1 MTATLQVLYL
11 RKVYEMAN
19 SKRVADVVT
28 ELIEPTVIELGY
40 ILWDVEFV
48 REAAEWFLRITI
60 DSEEGINIEDCEKVH
75 RAIDPML
82 DEADPIEVSYR
93 LEVSSPGL
101 EREIRTDAHFEACI
115 GEEIQVKLFTNLDGK
130 KAYTGILKA
139 YENKQIIL
147 ETDDGEKCIDRK
159 AASKVRTVFHF

>member
-1 MTATLQVLYL
+1 
-11 RKVYEMAN
+11 MAN
-19 SKRVADVVT
+19 NKNIAGVVT
-28 ELIEPTVIELGY
+28 ELITPTVEELGY
-40 ILWDVEFV
+40 MLWDVEFV

-60 DSEEGINIEDCEKVH
+60 DNEEGITIEDCEKVH

-101 EREIRTDAHFEACI
+101 EREIRTEVHFESCI
-115 GEEIQVKLFTNLDGK
+115 GEKIIVKLFTKLDSK
-130 KAYTGILKA
+130 KEYIGILKA

-147 ETDDGEKCIDRK
+147 DTDEGEKKIDRK
-159 AASKVRTVFHF
+159 LASKIRTVFDF